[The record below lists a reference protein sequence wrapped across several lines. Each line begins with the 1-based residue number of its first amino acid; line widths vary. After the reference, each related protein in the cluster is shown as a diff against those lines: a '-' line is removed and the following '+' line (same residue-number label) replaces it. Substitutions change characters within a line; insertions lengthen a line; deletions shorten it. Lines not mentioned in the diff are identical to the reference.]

1 MDSEALRNLE
11 MRCRRHKLAPRKII
25 LDQGDQAEHDVYFV
39 LQGTVR
45 IVNYSATG
53 REIAFANVRE
63 GDYFGELG
71 ALTDKPRTASVITV
85 TDCSMASMA
94 PETFRNLLL
103 DHPEIGV
110 HVIER
115 LAEIVQRCDQR
126 IMDLSM
132 LSAVQRVHV
141 EILRLA
147 RPADAEAET
156 WVIRSMPT
164 HAEIASRAST
174 VRETVARAMKV
185 LTVAG
190 IAQRKGKTLLIEDY
204 ERLAEM
210 VESGSGQ
217 MIAAR

>member
-1 MDSEALRNLE
+1 MWLSRVW
-11 MRCRRHKLAPRKII
+11 RSR
-25 LDQGDQAEHDVYFV
+25 
-39 LQGTVR
+39 T
-45 IVNYSATG
+45 S
-53 REIAFANVRE
+53 
-63 GDYFGELG
+63 G
-71 ALTDKPRTASVITV
+71 ALYLVATAILCAARSAGAEPTLSLDVAGHCPSVEQLRAALAGVITV
-85 TDCSMASMA
+85 TDCSLASMA

-147 RPADAEAET
+147 RPADAKAET
-156 WVIRSMPT
+156 WMIRSMPT
-164 HAEIASRAST
+164 HTEIASRAST

-190 IAQRKGKTLLIEDY
+190 IAQRKGKTLFIEDY